1 MSWKR
6 EYIILFSLLVCLFSV
21 YTKKKIIKK
30 WMYIDKN
37 CLFVTWL
44 LVFCGFVNNINEG
57 GSKEMLIF
65 TETYFCL
72 MLMFLRRL
80 LLLFSNE

>member
-1 MSWKR
+1 
-6 EYIILFSLLVCLFSV
+6 
-21 YTKKKIIKK
+21 
-30 WMYIDKN
+30 MYIDKN

-44 LVFCGFVNNINEG
+44 LVLCVFVNNINEG
-57 GSKEMLIF
+57 RSKEILIF

-80 LLLFSNE
+80 LLFFSDE